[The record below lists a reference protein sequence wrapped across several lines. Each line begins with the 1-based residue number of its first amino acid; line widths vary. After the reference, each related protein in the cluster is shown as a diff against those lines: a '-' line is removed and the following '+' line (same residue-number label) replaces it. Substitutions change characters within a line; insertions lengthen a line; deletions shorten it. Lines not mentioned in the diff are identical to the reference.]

1 MKNEE
6 IRNQYN
12 QQISEGIS
20 KLEADIKLQKRNP
33 NMADAKKAWEIRHQ
47 ARLDA
52 RAKMNPSEAKKLSNR
67 DMKKYGHPDGPT
79 FQQTLDKCKSELRA
93 KGLNPNN
100 TRRLSQAIIDSSK
113 RTDHSY
119 NLKNF
124 DKATFDKDTRDKIN
138 AKFKKL
144 DVSRL
149 NPAND
154 NQVPPKPPRE
164 PKNKPTAKEQL
175 KQRYGKKPTEAQ
187 STNAK
192 ALKDRSKI
200 NSNQG
205 DQRKDSTLTKDKPS
219 SRSSDRHAKKLTVSQ
234 SLKKQGLK
242 EKMATVRNQ
251 KRDQTMQKQ
260 KQGTLDNNGLNKK
273 GNEIMHGKG
282 HHAERIKTV
291 VRSMRDKGYTG
302 IRVNQTQVDA
312 TGKQVGKNKPD
323 ISAIHPKTGK
333 RINIEYDNKP
343 KSSLKHEHH
352 INKNDSKSI
361 NTHAILRPDGKVLK
375 GTRTYKPNSDQRIVA
390 TLAKDKS
397 SHLSN
402 DRQAGRSTEAQSS
415 KRQGT
420 KEKMTSL
427 RNQSRDRRESKEQT
441 LKKSGDNKATR
452 SNNTKENLKPLS
464 NKTKDIQ
471 GNNKALNEKSKVAT
485 NPKDRSFAKDKILSN
500 RRSDRQGGKSTE
512 SQALKKHGAKEKM
525 AAVRVQSR
533 EKYQKRNQSLKQSGD
548 QKVKQPKNTSDN
560 VKGRYGK
567 SSESSQ
573 NKASSSN
580 RETTKSVSS
589 SRSDSKPKSTQ
600 EKQPKPS
607 GDSKPSGSA
616 PRDGGNR
623 RR

>member
-1 MKNEE
+1 MSDERIEVSPGNFVKRNELQNPKPKHFIEDLTPKNLKEGGRKPKNTVGRRSIILQDADL
-6 IRNQYN
+6 IRQGAYEKASRKTPYGDSPGFKVRGRLYGVGDKGRLFPVSGSRLYTLDKR
-12 QQISEGIS
+12 QISNLAKISTPADRLRYIRDLKRQARYQNATKDFSRTTREKIAATNKKPSDIS
-20 KLEADIKLQKRNP
+20 KLK
-33 NMADAKKAWEIRHQ
+33 
-47 ARLDA
+47 
-52 RAKMNPSEAKKLSNR
+52 
-67 DMKKYGHPDGPT
+67 T
-79 FQQTLDKCKSELRA
+79 
-93 KGLNPNN
+93 
-100 TRRLSQAIIDSSK
+100 
-113 RTDHSY
+113 
-119 NLKNF
+119 
-124 DKATFDKDTRDKIN
+124 
-138 AKFKKL
+138 
-144 DVSRL
+144 
-149 NPAND
+149 AND

-164 PKNKPTAKEQL
+164 LKNKPTAKEQF
-175 KQRYGKKPTEAQ
+175 KQRYGKKPTEN
-187 STNAK
+187 SNAK

-200 NSNQG
+200 SSNQR
-205 DQRKDSTLTKDKPS
+205 DQRKDSSLAKDKPS
-219 SRSSDRHAKKLTVSQ
+219 IRSSDRHAKKLTVSQ

-251 KRDQTMQKQ
+251 KRDQTMR

-291 VRSMRDKGYTG
+291 VRSMRDKGYPG

-312 TGKQVGKNKPD
+312 TGKKVGKNKPD
-323 ISAIHPKTGK
+323 ISALHPKTGK

-352 INKNDSKSI
+352 INKNDSKSV
-361 NTHAILRPDGKVLK
+361 NTHAMLRSDGKVQK
-375 GTRTYKPNSDQRIVA
+375 GTRTYKPS
-390 TLAKDKS
+390 
-397 SHLSN
+397 
-402 DRQAGRSTEAQSS
+402 
-415 KRQGT
+415 
-420 KEKMTSL
+420 
-427 RNQSRDRRESKEQT
+427 
-441 LKKSGDNKATR
+441 
-452 SNNTKENLKPLS
+452 
-464 NKTKDIQ
+464 
-471 GNNKALNEKSKVAT
+471 
-485 NPKDRSFAKDKILSN
+485 
-500 RRSDRQGGKSTE
+500 SDRQGGKSIE

-525 AAVRVQSR
+525 AAVRGQSR

-560 VKGRYGK
+560 VKARYGK

-580 RETTKSVSS
+580 RETTKSASS